1 MFYRVDD
8 SFDDF
13 QFWGE
18 AMNTIDL
25 LTAYDDEHGTHHYRE
40 VADMAEELF
49 NEGEDYT
56 ATDINDWVA
65 FDVPNMLDESW
76 SEVFA

>member
-1 MFYRVDD
+1 MFYRADE

-13 QFWGE
+13 AFYGE
-18 AMNTIDL
+18 AKNVIDQL
-25 LTAYDDEHGTHHYRE
+25 FAYDDEHGTNHYNE
-40 VADMAEELF
+40 VADFAESLF

-65 FDVPNMLDESW
+65 YDVPNMLGESW
-76 SEVFA
+76 SEVFE